1 MTLFL
6 LGIVGGIALS
16 LFFSFGPA
24 FFSQIQASI
33 HYGFRNA
40 VPFAFGVNT
49 GDLLIV
55 AFLLLISRK
64 MPIEDMANILN
75 NRWIIYCGAAVVC
88 SFGLYTMFLKTRHT
102 TEAHESERLSFH
114 RMKAPS
120 HMNVYFR
127 GLTLNF
133 LNPLIWIYWV
143 TLVTIFFYGDNDV
156 SIAGRYL
163 FFGGVLIA
171 TLSMDILKCKLASLL
186 QRVITLKFL
195 NIFNKC
201 VGAILIGF
209 AIFMFISTTTFSKKN
224 ENNQK
229 PAQMIEQLMH
239 THSQIDQ
246 RIKSG
251 DSLRMKQNRLS
262 KKDSNRKGKES
273 LPND

>member
-1 MTLFL
+1 
-6 LGIVGGIALS
+6 
-16 LFFSFGPA
+16 
-24 FFSQIQASI
+24 
-33 HYGFRNA
+33 

-55 AFLLLISRK
+55 GLLLLISRK
-64 MPIEDMANILN
+64 MPIEEMANILN

-88 SFGLYTMFLKTRHT
+88 SFGLYTMFLKTRRT

-143 TLVTIFFYGDNDV
+143 TLVTIFFCGDNNV

-163 FFGGVLIA
+163 FFSGVLMA
-171 TLSMDILKCKLASLL
+171 TLGMDILKCKLASLL
-186 QRVITLKFL
+186 QRVITLRFL

-209 AIFMFISTTTFSKKN
+209 AIFMFISTTKLSKKT
-224 ENNQK
+224 ESNQK

-246 RIKSG
+246 R
-251 DSLRMKQNRLS
+251 MKADDTLKMRTEKQS
-262 KKDSNRKGKES
+262 KKDSDRKDKKPLAQE
-273 LPND
+273 